1 MWLDKQE
8 HLCFCMLKLEPFLDG
23 KIVSNRLFLQKERK
37 QTSRDKEVKLT
48 FFGYKVQLHVQYKMF
63 NKVVPKP
70 VIFDGYGEDFSLL

>member
-1 MWLDKQE
+1 
-8 HLCFCMLKLEPFLDG
+8 MLKLEPFLDG

-48 FFGYKVQLHVQYKMF
+48 FFGYKVQLGVQYKMF

-70 VIFDGYGEDFSLL
+70 VIFDWYGEDFSLL

>member
-1 MWLDKQE
+1 
-8 HLCFCMLKLEPFLDG
+8 MLKLEPFLDG
-23 KIVSNRLFLQKERK
+23 KIVSNRLFLQKVRK

-48 FFGYKVQLHVQYKMF
+48 IFFGYKVHLGVQYKMF

>member
-1 MWLDKQE
+1 
-8 HLCFCMLKLEPFLDG
+8 MLKLEPFLDG

-48 FFGYKVQLHVQYKMF
+48 FFGYKVQLGVQYKMF

-70 VIFDGYGEDFSLL
+70 VIFD